1 MPWPRSRTRR
11 RNPPRHDDL
20 TTGNPLARPHTLLI
34 DSEELE
40 SGEALDDK
48 FRAMAADEIDCF
60 RRDIVERTGDAR
72 AAETIIDQALL
83 PQDNAPPKEMI
94 LRVHL
99 VPALGHKRLDAI
111 KSQDVQHLEGR
122 PEHEGGEEGQQR
134 AVGVERAVTQGGGV
148 GRARANA
155 VHGPAAAVPTSSTAF
170 YDFDDYERLVET
182 ARLIQP
188 RTHLIVLL
196 WR

>member
-134 AVGVERAVTQGGGV
+134 AVGVERAVTQGV
-148 GRARANA
+148 EWDVLERMPCTVRLLPSPQARRPSTISTTTND
-155 VHGPAAAVPTSSTAF
+155 SSK
-170 YDFDDYERLVET
+170 RRVSSSH
-182 ARLIQP
+182 ARI
-188 RTHLIVLL
+188 
-196 WR
+196 